1 MTRMQSSHTP
11 QSNSIC
17 RKSPTFVHPLSA
29 LPSPPSPSPLSLLS
43 KQREKMSKISLKNN
57 GLHLLSF
64 FSHSLL
70 LAFLMTSLEKPGG
83 YPLRTESRTTP
94 SVHSTFSH
102 TAHTPSTQK
111 HITVP
116 QHGFPSLTV
125 LIKRNSCRCNAPPSP
140 LSPATPRSPPCLSHK
155 PLMSRP

>member
-17 RKSPTFVHPLSA
+17 RKSPTFVRPLS
-29 LPSPPSPSPLSLLS
+29 SPPSSPSLLSLLS

-64 FSHSLL
+64 FSHFLP

-83 YPLRTESRTTP
+83 YPLCTERQTTT
-94 SVHSTFSH
+94 SINTVHSTAVCTH
-102 TAHTPSTQK
+102 KSTK
-111 HITVP
+111 LFL
-116 QHGFPSLTV
+116 QHWFPSLTV
-125 LIKRNSCRCNAPPSP
+125 LIKRNPGRCNACPP
-140 LSPATPRSPPCLSHK
+140 
-155 PLMSRP
+155 